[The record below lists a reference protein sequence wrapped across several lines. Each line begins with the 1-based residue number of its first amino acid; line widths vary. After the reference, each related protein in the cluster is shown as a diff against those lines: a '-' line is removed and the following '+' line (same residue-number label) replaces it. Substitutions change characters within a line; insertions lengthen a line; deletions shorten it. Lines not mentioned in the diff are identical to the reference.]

1 VGGEE
6 GADDVDG
13 AAEGSCDGKE
23 EGRKLGITEV
33 DGSKEL
39 VGATERDGLKEIVG
53 DVEGFSDG
61 GEEGWVLGV
70 REIEGGADT
79 EGLREG
85 DSDCREEGNCD
96 TEGLKLGAKDRLGVS
111 DGALLLG
118 ETVATDTGTADVA
131 LGATVGTLVTF

>member
-6 GADDVDG
+6 GSDDVDG
-13 AAEGSCDGKE
+13 SDEGTCDGE
-23 EGRKLGITEV
+23 EENRELGIAEV
-33 DGSKEL
+33 DGSEEL
-39 VGATERDGLKEIVG
+39 VGVVERDGLIEIVG

-79 EGLREG
+79 EGRREG
-85 DSDCREEGNCD
+85 DSDCREEGECD

-111 DGALLLG
+111 DGAG
-118 ETVATDTGTADVA
+118 TTVVT

>member
-1 VGGEE
+1 VVGDGEGGKVGGEE
-6 GADDVDG
+6 GADDV
-13 AAEGSCDGKE
+13 
-23 EGRKLGITEV
+23 EGRELGITEE

-39 VGATERDGLKEIVG
+39 VGATEREGLKELVG
-53 DVEGFSDG
+53 VVEGFSDG

-96 TEGLKLGAKDRLGVS
+96 TEGLKLGAKDRLGV
-111 DGALLLG
+111 ALLLG
-118 ETVATDTGTADVA
+118 ETEANNTGTDDVA
-131 LGATVGTLVTF
+131 LGATVGTPVTF